1 LSVLRTQI
9 VKHLGVYFLVAT
21 IHVLSAAVPAS
32 GATAHAGAPDL
43 AAKAHPLVPKAGIF
57 CSDGIQYDDSS
68 FENSYGFPG
77 SVSAGT
83 YGMRFQLPAANNK
96 LTAICLCWSSLSGAS
111 HDYGIRIWATDGP
124 GGAPG
129 TLLKLLP
136 SATATGISPAG
147 NFVRYE
153 IPGGLDVA
161 AGAVYIAPTW
171 DVSLFPDRYLC
182 ADETGAGGQSAYAG
196 TDSSASNPSLLP
208 TLPIGTAG
216 AFPAYRA
223 LGIRLEAEAQSAC
236 TPNATTLCLNNGR
249 FKVEAQFET
258 ATQPLTAA
266 QVIRLTDDT
275 GYMWFFSST
284 NVEVVVKVLDA
295 CSFNQRFW
303 VYAAG
308 LTDQR
313 IELTVT
319 DTQTDTQKHYSNPLG
334 RTFVTVTDSDA
345 FATCQ

>member
-1 LSVLRTQI
+1 M
-9 VKHLGVYFLVAT
+9 KHVGVYITAATLV
-21 IHVLSAAVPAS
+21 VLSSAGLAS
-32 GATAHAGAPDL
+32 ADSTKD
-43 AAKAHPLVPKAGIF
+43 HPLITKAGVF
-57 CSDGIQYDDSS
+57 CTDGFQYDDGN
-68 FENSYGFPG
+68 FENRYGFPS

-83 YGMRFQLPAANNK
+83 YGMRFQLPGANNR
-96 LTAICLCWSSLSGAS
+96 LTAICLCWSSLSGSS

-129 TLLKLLP
+129 SLLKLLP

-147 NFVRYE
+147 DFVRYE
-153 IPGGLDVA
+153 IPGGLDIL

-171 DVSLFPDRYLC
+171 DVSLFPDRFLC
-182 ADETGAGGQSAYAG
+182 ADETGAGGQPAYSG
-196 TDSSASNPSLLP
+196 TASASPDLQP
-208 TLPIGTAG
+208 TLQIGTAG
-216 AFPAYRA
+216 AFPAYRS
-223 LGIRLEAEAQSAC
+223 LGIRLEAEALPAC
-236 TPNATTLCLNNGR
+236 TANATTLCLNNGR

-258 ATQPLTAA
+258 GTQPLTAA

-313 IELTVT
+313 VELTVT
-319 DTQTDTQKHYSNPLG
+319 DTQTGVPKSYSNPLG

-345 FATCQ
+345 FVCP